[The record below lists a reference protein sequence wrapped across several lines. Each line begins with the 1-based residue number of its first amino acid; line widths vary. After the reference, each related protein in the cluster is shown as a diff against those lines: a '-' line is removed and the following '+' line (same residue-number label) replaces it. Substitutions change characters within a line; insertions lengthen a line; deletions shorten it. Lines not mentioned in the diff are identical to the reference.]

1 MIVAGVAKAWL
12 SSHLSGVL
20 WGAAGAVMLGA
31 AAALG
36 AAQFTIGSLRKE
48 VARLTAE
55 NETKKSDIDA
65 LRAAQD
71 VQNQS
76 IQRLVAAVHAR
87 DAATDLAVSR
97 RIANA
102 KAPLAPARS
111 AEELNQWLESVASQ
125 R

>member
-1 MIVAGVAKAWL
+1 MIVVDAAKAWL
-12 SSHLSGVL
+12 SSNVSGAL
-20 WGAAGAVMLGA
+20 WGAAGAVLLGA
-31 AAALG
+31 TVALG
-36 AAQFTIGSLRKE
+36 AAQFTIGGLRKE
-48 VARLTAE
+48 VARLTVE

-76 IQRLVAAVHAR
+76 IQRLVAAAHAR

-102 KAPLAPARS
+102 KTPITPVHS
-111 AEELNQWLESVASQ
+111 AEELNQWLESIASQ

>member
-12 SSHLSGVL
+12 SSRLSGVL
-20 WGAAGAVMLGA
+20 WGAAGAVVLGA
-31 AAALG
+31 AVALG

-65 LRAAQD
+65 LQAAQD